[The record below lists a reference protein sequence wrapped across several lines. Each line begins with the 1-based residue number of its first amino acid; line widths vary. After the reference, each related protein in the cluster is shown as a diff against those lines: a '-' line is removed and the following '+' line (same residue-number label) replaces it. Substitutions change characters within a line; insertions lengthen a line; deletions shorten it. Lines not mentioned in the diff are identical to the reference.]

1 MYHMNGATSN
11 VDKFFQKGKELL
23 KEDLKK
29 KIFWQKKEK
38 TGNVQLGYIDDIH
51 VIGIFIAC

>member
-23 KEDLKK
+23 KEDL